1 MRASSVHEV
10 IQIIT
15 GTSVSH
21 LRHHLTPV
29 WTIKGKLESGCLVT
43 RSDSMQMGQ
52 TVVTV
57 ICNVCFAV

>member
-1 MRASSVHEV
+1 MRTSVAHEV

-29 WTIKGKLESGCLVT
+29 WIISGKLESGCLVT
-43 RSDSMQMGQ
+43 RSDSRQMGQ
-52 TVVTV
+52 AVVTV
-57 ICNVCFAV
+57 IYNVCFAV

>member
-15 GTSVSH
+15 GISVSH

-29 WTIKGKLESGCLVT
+29 WTIKGKLESGCLVKGAIPC
-43 RSDSMQMGQ
+43 RWDRPL
-52 TVVTV
+52 
-57 ICNVCFAV
+57 